1 MSDSFTTPGTVAR
14 QVPVHGICRAR
25 ILQWA
30 ALSFS
35 GGSSRPGDGTRVS
48 RVAGGFFPTEPPG
61 KVPWKCAHV
70 SKLKTAEFKRIQ
82 LTVLKITLQ
91 LFFNRTPV
99 PATTEVTAHTKKGK
113 KQKNKPKMKNA
124 WVKSLFSKN
133 GAVCRPGLTSP
144 WPVFPFSARAS
155 GVGVEGGAEGWRRAT
170 HQTGDRKG
178 WSTSVLRE
186 HATARAAKR
195 WEHSGVRDARGS
207 AERSPGPWHASS
219 RHLTGPP
226 CVRRPAFLHGGWR
239 WPPPPGLWFCWRERT
254 MDKQTQAAG
263 FPFRRRPLHLWNA
276 TVIWPPRDWGGHVT
290 GSSHGSVAYHR
301 RPGSIC
307 WGMVNKQMYLLKWG
321 LGCVG

>member
-1 MSDSFTTPGTVAR
+1 MWDSFTTPGTVAR

-124 WVKSLFSKN
+124 WVKSLFLKN

-195 WEHSGVRDARGS
+195 WE
-207 AERSPGPWHASS
+207 
-219 RHLTGPP
+219 
-226 CVRRPAFLHGGWR
+226 
-239 WPPPPGLWFCWRERT
+239 
-254 MDKQTQAAG
+254 QTQAWETRGARQSGHRAPGMQAPGTSLALPVSAVQLSFTGAG
-263 FPFRRRPLHLWNA
+263 GGHRPQACDSAGERGRWTSRRRQQASPSGA
-276 TVIWPPRDWGGHVT
+276 DR
-290 GSSHGSVAYHR
+290 
-301 RPGSIC
+301 SIC
-307 WGMVNKQMYLLKWG
+307 ETRLSSDPHGTEADMSPAAATAAWLITGAQEAFVEGWWISRCIY
-321 LGCVG
+321 